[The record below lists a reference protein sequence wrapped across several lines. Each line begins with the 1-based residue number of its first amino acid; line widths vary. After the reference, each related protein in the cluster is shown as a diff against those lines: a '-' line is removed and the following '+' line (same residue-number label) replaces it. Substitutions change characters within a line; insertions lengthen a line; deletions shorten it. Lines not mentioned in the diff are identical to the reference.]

1 MDLATILG
9 IVGGIALVIFGM
21 LSGGS
26 ISAFIDPPSMLIT
39 FGGAIMATLASFRLD
54 QILTSIQV
62 LKVAF
67 FSKGP
72 DYEYTIRTLVG
83 LAERARRE
91 GLLALDEEVS
101 TLEDEFLKRG
111 VQLVVDGVDPELTRN
126 ILETELS
133 FIEER
138 HGVGIGIFDTIAGLG
153 PSFGLLGTVIGLIRM
168 LGQLNDPSSIGPAM
182 ALALVTTF
190 YGAFLAYVIATPIAN
205 KLKRKDSDESLL
217 KAIEIEGIL
226 SIQAGEN
233 PRILEQKLYAFLP
246 PKFRKKVQEEREV
259 EEIYGVKEKT

>member
-1 MDLATILG
+1 MDLATVLG
-9 IVGGIALVIFGM
+9 IVGGIALIIMGM
-21 LSGGS
+21 SSGGS
-26 ISAFIDPPSMLIT
+26 ISTFIDIPSMLIT
-39 FGGAIMATLASFRLD
+39 FGGSFMATIASFRLD
-54 QILTSIQV
+54 QMLTSIQV

-67 FSKGP
+67 LGKPP
-72 DYEYTIRTLVG
+72 DYEGTIRTLVG
-83 LAERARRE
+83 LSEKARRE

-101 TLEDEFLKRG
+101 ALDDEFLKRG
-111 VQLVVDGVDPELTRN
+111 VQLVVDGVDPELIRN

-138 HGVGIGIFDTIAGLG
+138 HGVGIGIFETLAGMG

-168 LGQLNDPSSIGPAM
+168 LRQLNDPSTIGPAM

-205 KLKRKDSDESLL
+205 KLKRKSADEALL

-226 SIQAGEN
+226 SIQSGEN
-233 PRILEQKLYAFLP
+233 PRILEQKLYAFLS
-246 PKFRKKVQEEREV
+246 PKLRKKSQQEREV
-259 EEIYGVKEKT
+259 EEVYGAKEKI

>member
-1 MDLATILG
+1 MDLATVLG
-9 IVGGIALVIFGM
+9 IVGGIIIVIMGM
-21 LSGGS
+21 TSGGS
-26 ISAFIDPPSMLIT
+26 ISTFIDIPSALIT
-39 FGGAIMATLASFRLD
+39 FGGAFMATLASFRLD
-54 QILTSIQV
+54 QILTSFQV
-62 LKVAF
+62 LRVAF
-67 FSKGP
+67 FGKSI
-72 DYEYTIRTLVG
+72 DYEGTIRTLVS
-83 LAERARRE
+83 LSEKARRE

-111 VQLVVDGVDPELTRN
+111 IQLVVDGVDPELIKN

-138 HGVGIGIFDTIAGLG
+138 HGVGIGIFETLAGLG

-168 LGQLNDPSSIGPAM
+168 LTQLNDPSSIGPSM

-190 YGAFLAYVIATPIAN
+190 YGAFLAYVVATPIAN
-205 KLKRKDSDESLL
+205 KLKRKSADEALL

-226 SIQAGEN
+226 SIQSGEN

-246 PKFRKKVQEEREV
+246 PKLRKKNQQEREV

>member
-1 MDLATILG
+1 MDLATVLG
-9 IVGGIALVIFGM
+9 IVGGIVFIIFGM
-21 LSGGS
+21 TSGGS
-26 ISAFIDPPSMLIT
+26 ISTFIDFPSMLIT
-39 FGGAIMATLASFRLD
+39 FGGAFMATVASFRLD

-67 FSKGP
+67 FSKDP
-72 DYEYTIRTLVG
+72 DYEEAIRTLVG
-83 LAERARRE
+83 LAEKARRE
-91 GLLALDEEVS
+91 GLLALDEEIS

-111 VQLVVDGVDPELTRN
+111 VQLVVDGVDPELIRN

-138 HGVGIGIFDTIAGLG
+138 HSVGIGIFETLAGIG

-168 LGQLNDPSSIGPAM
+168 LRQLNDPSTIGPSM

-205 KLKRKDSDESLL
+205 KLKRKSSDEALL

-226 SIQAGEN
+226 SIQSGEN
-233 PRILEQKLYAFLP
+233 PRILEQKLYAFLS
-246 PKFRKKVQEEREV
+246 PKFRKRAQQEREV
-259 EEIYGVKEKT
+259 EEVYSVKEKT

>member
-1 MDLATILG
+1 MDIATLLGILG
-9 IVGGIALVIFGM
+9 GVFFIIFGM
-21 LSGGS
+21 TQGGS
-26 ISAFIDPPSMLIT
+26 ISTFIDPPSMLIT
-39 FGGAIMATLASFRLD
+39 FGGAIMATVTSFRLD

-67 FSKGP
+67 FSKTP
-72 DYEYTIRTLVG
+72 DYEGTIKTLVS

-91 GLLALDEEVS
+91 GLLALDEEIS
-101 TLEDEFLKRG
+101 NLEDDFLKRG
-111 VQLVVDGVDPELTRN
+111 IQLVVDGVDPELIRN

-138 HGVGIGIFDTIAGLG
+138 HKVGIGIFETLAGLG

-168 LGQLNDPSSIGPAM
+168 LRQLNDPSSIGPSM

-205 KLKRKDSDESLL
+205 KLKLKSSDESLL

-233 PRILEQKLYAFLP
+233 PRILEQKLHVFLP
-246 PKFRKKVQEEREV
+246 PKLRKKAQQEREV
-259 EEIYGVKEKT
+259 EEVYGVKEKT